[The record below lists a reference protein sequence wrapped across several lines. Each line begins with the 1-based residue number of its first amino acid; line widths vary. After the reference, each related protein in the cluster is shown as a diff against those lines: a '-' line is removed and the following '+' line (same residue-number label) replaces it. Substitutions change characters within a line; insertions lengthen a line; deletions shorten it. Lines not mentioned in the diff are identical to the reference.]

1 MADFPITLNKTY
13 CVPLLE
19 PERAAGFTHKF
30 TIPYS
35 TVAVSTATGTTDT
48 VTVTLCSTPAFFAVK
63 SGLGIVRTAFT
74 GTTALTVTVGTAGSA
89 AAILPSTTVLS
100 GSVIQPTTGF
110 GNVVTPG
117 STFAASATTLRAVFT
132 NATGGSPSALTAG
145 SLDIYV
151 ALLDLSK
158 IG

>member
-1 MADFPITLNKTY
+1 MANYPVTLNKTY
-13 CVPLLE
+13 AVPLLE

-30 TIPYS
+30 TIPFS
-35 TVAVSTATGTTDT
+35 TVAVSTATTATDT

-63 SGLGIVRTAFT
+63 SGLGIVRTAFA

-117 STFAASATTLRAVFT
+117 STFATAATTLVAVFT

-145 SLDIYV
+145 SLDVYV
-151 ALLDLSK
+151 SLLDLSK

>member
-1 MADFPITLNKTY
+1 MADYPVTLNKALAT
-13 CVPLLE
+13 PLLE

-30 TIPYS
+30 TIPFS
-35 TVAVSTATGTTDT
+35 TVAVSTATTATDT
-48 VTVTLCSTPAFFAVK
+48 VTVTLCTTPAFFAVK
-63 SGLGIVRTAFT
+63 SGLGIVRTAFA

-110 GNVVTPG
+110 GNVATPG
-117 STFAASATTLRAVFT
+117 STFATAATTLRAVFT

-145 SLDIYV
+145 SMDVYV
-151 ALLDLSK
+151 SLLDLSK

>member
-1 MADFPITLNKTY
+1 MADYPVTLNKTY
-13 CVPLLE
+13 AVPLLE

-30 TIPYS
+30 TIPFS
-35 TVAVSTATGTTDT
+35 TVAVSTATTATDT

-63 SGLGIVRTAFT
+63 SGLGIVRTAFA
-74 GTTALTVTVGTAGSA
+74 GTTALTVTVGTAGSV

-110 GNVVTPG
+110 GNVATPG
-117 STFAASATTLRAVFT
+117 STFATAATTIVARFT
-132 NATGGSPSALTAG
+132 NATGGSPSAVSAG
-145 SLDIYV
+145 SLDVYLS
-151 ALLDLSK
+151 LLDLSK

>member
-1 MADFPITLNKTY
+1 MANYNVTLSKTLA
-13 CVPLLE
+13 VPLLE

-30 TIPYS
+30 TIPFS
-35 TVAVSTATGTTDT
+35 TVAVSTATTATDT

-63 SGLGIVRTAFT
+63 SGLGIVRTAFA

-110 GNVVTPG
+110 GNVATPG
-117 STFAASATTLRAVFT
+117 STFATAATTIVAVFT
-132 NATGGSPSALTAG
+132 NATGGSPSAVTAG
-145 SLDIYV
+145 SLDVYLS
-151 ALLDLSK
+151 LLDLSK